1 LRGEIRLPMYTDRIF
16 LHELVDLIAQRMLEV
31 NESRDLMSQERVNAV
46 LKVLPTIAEGLDLNV
61 YFDGVDK
68 YEFTEQVAVF
78 DALKVDL
85 LHGWI
90 YDAHDADLGAVIPNK
105 SFNHLQFQLL
115 EYQNL
120 NEKLLGTGDE
130 NGNKIEELNFENL
143 ALEQQKL
150 YYEGRII
157 ERFLTET
164 ASQLTYSGLIKLY
177 EFLTDR
183 HLAVFFRNN
192 HFSTLFFYQGQI
204 FLLVTDFGFIDQSDV
219 VWELVSNI
227 SG

>member
-1 LRGEIRLPMYTDRIF
+1 MKY
-16 LHELVDLIAQRMLEV
+16 
-31 NESRDLMSQERVNAV
+31 
-46 LKVLPTIAEGLDLNV
+46 LD
-61 YFDGVDK
+61 
-68 YEFTEQVAVF
+68 EQVSECVF
-78 DALKVDL
+78 RTAPRYRTTYEKNPWQIKQLSKTFGLINVCPLHKLKKLHVDNFN
-85 LHGWI
+85 
-90 YDAHDADLGAVIPNK
+90 PNSSEIMK
-105 SFNHLQFQLL
+105 NYIQLL
-115 EYQNL
+115 KNVPFFHNL